1 MAQKA
6 LDVYLNDHLAGSRM
20 GLDLARRLESQTE
33 GTPLGEVVA
42 AVADEIEQDRE
53 TLEGLMER
61 LDTSEN
67 PVKQGLTWMAEK
79 ASSLKFS
86 GATTGDQEL
95 GTMLA
100 LETLSLGIEG
110 KRCLWES
117 LTVIPDPGPA
127 IGELDLPD
135 LMARAAAQRAAIDRE
150 RLALVPTAL
159 AERESMA
166 DEESSRLSS

>member
-1 MAQKA
+1 
-6 LDVYLNDHLAGSRM
+6 
-20 GLDLARRLESQTE
+20 
-33 GTPLGEVVA
+33 
-42 AVADEIEQDRE
+42 
-53 TLEGLMER
+53 
-61 LDTSEN
+61 
-67 PVKQGLTWMAEK
+67 MAEK

-117 LTVIPDPGPA
+117 LAVIPDPGPA

-135 LMARAAAQRAAIDRE
+135 LMARAAAQRAAIDRG
-150 RLALVPTAL
+150 RLSLVPTAL
-159 AERESMA
+159 GERESMA
-166 DEESSRLSS
+166 HEESGRLSS